1 MPLSPRTLRPASS
14 GFNPRQISGL
24 ALWLDGADSST
35 LFQNSDGTVPATATS
50 DPVGYWADKS
60 GNARHA
66 TQATGA
72 NRPAVSAANTNNRMS
87 VSFTGSSITGAGNQL
102 KIAYPISDNELFT
115 VICVMREAATP
126 TPGLA
131 NRVWMGN
138 LNAPSDFYH
147 ALNTW
152 GSSTSTQGIQFYS
165 SGQYSWLPNPG
176 SSPHIIS
183 ISKTSTASTN
193 AGVMHFDG
201 ALGCYSSN
209 VSPFSYLPTTSLA
222 NFGIGRLVNSL
233 GATNNGGSSFTG
245 QILEL
250 IAYPRVLASDERR
263 RVERYLAAKWGIAIA
278 PQVSNADAQDWVNRV
293 YINGGAVSVRTAAA
307 VNQFCVDIEAASIRD
322 RFFRL
327 NLFCGTGL
335 NACLVPLYR
344 GQSIGG
350 TQYGGTVDTNAG
362 SSAAFI
368 GADYTESSGL
378 LCNGAKYLMLGT
390 VTQLKPSWATH
401 HFGLDIKDGFP
412 DATTRYQMG
421 AYFNETRNASR
432 GWYTLLGSGSSF
444 KGFDS
449 GSSSRYG
456 ISADANMKMVV
467 RSASTDMR
475 LYEDGTQI
483 STTQASPDTATVLPG
498 GQFCVGA
505 VSYQNVD
512 GGGTPTT
519 IVNGYAPA
527 VGTLRGYSIGES
539 MSDAQRLA
547 FASAWSAFRTAMGR
561 T

>member
-24 ALWLDGADSST
+24 ALWLDASDSST
-35 LFQNSDGTVPATATS
+35 LFQNSDGTVSATATS
-50 DPVGYWADKS
+50 DPVGYWGDKS

-72 NRPAVSAANTNNRMS
+72 NRPTVSTTTLNGRRTLGFDGSDDRLDIAALDTTPVTVFS
-87 VSFTGSSITGAGNQL
+87 VVRHNSGTTTAARTPYAFSDGASYLHAQFIQSGASQMIGLTHNSSRSSFTADKIDVLGASFLLTSSQSSGGGGLVGRVNGSGL
-102 KIAYPISDNELFT
+102 PFT
-115 VICVMREAATP
+115 VAVQDA
-126 TPGLA
+126 GGA
-131 NRVWMGN
+131 NRVGCRFRN
-138 LNAPSDFYH
+138 SAND
-147 ALNTW
+147 
-152 GSSTSTQGIQFYS
+152 QF
-165 SGQYSWLPNPG
+165 WN
-176 SSPHIIS
+176 
-183 ISKTSTASTN
+183 
-193 AGVMHFDG
+193 
-201 ALGCYSSN
+201 
-209 VSPFSYLPTTSLA
+209 
-222 NFGIGRLVNSL
+222 
-233 GATNNGGSSFTG
+233 G
-245 QILEL
+245 QIAEL
-250 IAYPRVLASDERR
+250 LVYQSDLTDAQIA
-263 RVERYLAAKWGIAIA
+263 RVERYLASRWGITLA
-278 PQVSNADAQDWVNRV
+278 PQVSNADAQDWVSRV
-293 YINGGAVSVRTAAA
+293 YANGGTVSASTASA
-307 VNQFCVDIEAASIRD
+307 VNTFCDAIAGVSGLRAC
-322 RFFRL
+322 FYRL
-327 NLFCGTGL
+327 NLFCGGTSGTAAGI
-335 NACLVPLYR
+335 NSALVPLYR
-344 GQSIGG
+344 GQSLGG
-350 TQYGGTVDTNAG
+350 TQYGGAVDTNAG
-362 SSAAFI
+362 SSAAFT
-368 GADYTESSGL
+368 GSDYTESSGL
-378 LCNGAKYLMLGT
+378 LCNGVKFLMLGT
-390 VTQLKPSWATH
+390 MAQLKPSWGTH

-412 DATTRYQMG
+412 DAVTRYQMG

-467 RSASTDMR
+467 RAGSTDMR

-547 FASAWSAFRTAMGR
+547 FSSAWSAFRTAMGR